1 MNLKAQNM
9 HQIFIQYTIFVINA
23 IANNFHNIS
32 QSHQNFILFELSVSG
47 KSCYKLEYL
56 FNKIFLET

>member
-1 MNLKAQNM
+1 MNLKTQNM

-32 QSHQNFILFELSVSG
+32 QSRQNVVLFELSVSG
-47 KSCYKLEYL
+47 KKLL
-56 FNKIFLET
+56 

>member
-23 IANNFHNIS
+23 IANSFQNIS
-32 QSHQNFILFELSVSG
+32 QSRQSFVLFDSVFRE
-47 KSCYKLEYL
+47 KSCYK
-56 FNKIFLET
+56 